1 MSSSASEISWGGGV
15 YSDSNEASPPMGN
28 GHFAEEGYEKAAY
41 FHDIQIIDESNNMVF
56 PEDNLLHFFTDNP
69 KCYSTDTF
77 DDREHAF
84 LYGGPGGSCGE

>member
-1 MSSSASEISWGGGV
+1 LSSSASEISWGGGV

-56 PEDNLLHFFTDNP
+56 PEDNFLIY
-69 KCYSTDTF
+69 CTF
-77 DDREHAF
+77 SQITQNVI
-84 LYGGPGGSCGE
+84 P